1 MARLEVLRFPD
12 ERLRTIAK
20 EVPEVNDEVRQIV
33 KDMLETMYDENGI
46 GLAATQV
53 DIHQRIVVIDVSEE
67 RDQPLVLINPEI
79 TLKNILI

>member
-20 EVPEVNDEVRQIV
+20 EVVQVDDQIRQIV

-53 DIHQRIVVIDVSEE
+53 DIHQRIVVID
-67 RDQPLVLINPEI
+67 R
-79 TLKNILI
+79 